1 MNPAIS
7 EILRANQSFYDAF
20 SSANLVKMRA
30 VWADTTEVVC
40 IHPGWSPLTSIDE
53 VMSSWDTIFRAQESF
68 EISPVGEEVR
78 IAGSMAFVICGESV
92 NGEQATLVA
101 TNVFYKSEH
110 GWKLL
115 HHHASPVLGEDA
127 YDALTSDEND
137 TNAAEPGDPILH

>member
-20 SSANLVKMRA
+20 SSSNLVKMRG

-40 IHPGWSPLTSIDE
+40 IHPGWSPLTGIDE
-53 VMSSWDTIFRAQESF
+53 VMGSWDTIFRAQERF

-92 NGEQATLVA
+92 NDEPATLVA

-115 HHHASPVLGEDA
+115 HHHASPVLGEEA
-127 YDALTSDEND
+127 YDKLNSDED
-137 TNAAEPGDPILH
+137 KTGGADPGDPILH